1 MRALSPRRVAGSL
14 AVLALLLVAVL
25 WMGIVAGPSPI
36 TVGQVSAALF
46 GEAESGAA
54 ADIVLRVRL
63 PRILLAA
70 LVGASL
76 AVAGVLFQALLRN
89 PLADPF
95 VLGVS
100 GGAAVGG
107 IAALSLGA
115 TLGWGYAAVPPAAF
129 AGALLTTVVLYAV
142 AGRGGSVSGTNLLL
156 TGVVFN
162 AFASAAIVFLAS
174 LAGLTEGASIFLWLI
189 GSLSAIRVDVAGW
202 VALFLFAGLATAL
215 PLARNLNLLALG
227 EESAR
232 QLGVDVG
239 RQQRLLLL
247 ATSLMVGAA
256 VAVAGLV
263 GFVGLIIPHLLR
275 LALGPDHRLLLPA
288 SALGGAA
295 FLVACDTIAR
305 TLLGGRE
312 LPVGAITA
320 LAGGPLFLYLLR
332 RHQHRAFAP

>member
-1 MRALSPRRVAGSL
+1 MRRLTRTRVVLSL
-14 AVLALLLVAVL
+14 AALGAILLAAL
-25 WMGIVAGPSPI
+25 WIGALAGPSHLGSDEVTRVLLDRDTTGPA
-36 TVGQVSAALF
+36 V
-46 GEAESGAA
+46 
-54 ADIVLRVRL
+54 DIVWRVRL
-63 PRILLAA
+63 PRVALAA

-115 TLGWGYAAVPPAAF
+115 AAGFGYAVVPPAAF
-129 AGALLTTVVLYAV
+129 AGAVLTTFVLYAI
-142 AGRGGSVSGTNLLL
+142 AGRGGRVSATHLLL

-162 AFASAAIVFLAS
+162 AFASAVIVFVAS
-174 LAGLTEGASIFLWLI
+174 LSGLSEGASIFLWLI
-189 GSLSAIRVDVAGW
+189 GSLSASRIDVAGW
-202 VALFLFAGLATAL
+202 VLLFLGLGLGVAL
-215 PLARNLNLLALG
+215 PSARSLNLLALG
-227 EESAR
+227 EESAQ

-239 RQQRLLLL
+239 RQQRLLLV

-275 LALGPDHRLLLPA
+275 LALGPDHRLLVPA
-288 SALGGAA
+288 AALGGAA
-295 FLVACDTIAR
+295 FLVLCDTAAR

-320 LAGGPLFLYLLR
+320 LAGGPLFLLLLR
-332 RHQHRAFAP
+332 RQQQRVFLS